1 MAVSLSVIAPVII
14 MIAIGFIVM
23 RRQWVPHNFD
33 DVLSRYV
40 MLIAAPALL
49 FRNTVL
55 VEFPE
60 QLPWALWLS
69 YYGAMVICFIVGSI
83 ICRMTDPAYT
93 SAGRHIVGFGSSFS
107 NTVMLGI
114 PIIMQAFG
122 PSAAVPLFTILAFHG
137 LFSIISLTF
146 LLETATMGVIEK
158 SRVIRSVIVA
168 LMHQSVVLALL
179 AGVLWGRTG
188 IGLSDTVNR
197 MLEIMGNSTFSVAL
211 VMTGASLAK
220 VRIERSV
227 MVGLRVSMVKLI
239 LHPAL
244 VFAFTHFIFDLPML
258 WVAVA
263 TVLAAMPSG
272 IFTSVFAQRYQIAT
286 DAASSI
292 ILVTTLA
299 SAVTLIFI
307 LDYFSDYFAK

>member
-1 MAVSLSVIAPVII
+1 MTVSLSVIAPVIF
-14 MIAIGFIVM
+14 MIAIGYIVM
-23 RRQWVPHNFD
+23 RRKLVPHNFD

-55 VEFPE
+55 VEFPAE
-60 QLPWALWLS
+60 LPWSLWVS
-69 YYGAMVICFIVGSI
+69 YYGAMVICFVVGWVVSRI
-83 ICRMTDPAYT
+83 FDP
-93 SAGRHIVGFGSSFS
+93 SHSVAGRHIIGFGSAFS

-114 PIIMQAFG
+114 PIIIQAFG
-122 PSAAVPLFTILAFHG
+122 PEAAVPLFFILAFHG

-146 LLETATMGVIEK
+146 LLETATMGAIEK
-158 SRVIRSVIVA
+158 KRVIRAVIVA
-168 LMHQSVVLALL
+168 LLHQNVVLALL
-179 AGVLWGRTG
+179 AGVIWGRTG

-197 MLEIMGNSTFSVAL
+197 TLEIMGNSTFSVAL

-220 VRIERSV
+220 VRIERSALI
-227 MVGLRVSMVKLI
+227 GARVALVKL
-239 LHPAL
+239 LVHPAL
-244 VFAFTHFIFDLPML
+244 VFIFTHYVFDLPLL

-263 TVLAAMPSG
+263 TVLAAMPAG

-292 ILVTTLA
+292 IVITTMA
-299 SAVTLIFI
+299 SAVSLIFI
-307 LDYFSDYFAK
+307 LNYFSELFVK